1 MRELAILGSKIV
13 CDPLANHE
21 CVTDSP
27 RKSASLFIG
36 CRNTSVRLAETL
48 QKLPCKASFW
58 AALYIM
64 LKISRHIQLGI

>member
-13 CDPLANHE
+13 CVPLANHE
-21 CVTDSP
+21 RVTDSP

-48 QKLPCKASFW
+48 QKLPCKASF
-58 AALYIM
+58 
-64 LKISRHIQLGI
+64 